1 MNLFHQYELLRTQFE
16 NQIRNSITKA
26 VIPKDVFER
35 QILGLY
41 NTDEK
46 WEFKTGGRHNGRR
59 CDIMAMIRPEYNDE
73 YDDSV
78 DFLFETEKWNGS
90 RISNMKS
97 SYIINTVLMLERK
110 ASMYKTNYVMWII
123 DNTNNDNMK
132 VPKDSAKDIMKMN
145 ALDWICSTPVF
156 GALMDELENRDLVNV
171 LDMVREDRKANE
183 ANK

>member
-1 MNLFHQYELLRTQFE
+1 MTFPNLFEQWREYNGILSDKT
-16 NQIRNSITKA
+16 I
-26 VIPKDVFER
+26 IPKEEYER
-35 QILGLY
+35 KILGIF
-41 NTDEK
+41 NTDDKFEVK
-46 WEFKTGGRHNGRR
+46 VGGRHNGRR
-59 CDIMAMIRPEYNDE
+59 CDIMAMMRSDYNDE

-110 ASMYKTNYVMWII
+110 ASMYKANYVMWII
-123 DNTNNDNMK
+123 DNMKSDNMK
-132 VPKDSAKDIMKMN
+132 VPKDNAKDIMKMN

-156 GALMDELENRDLVNV
+156 GALMDELKNRDLVSV
-171 LDMVREDRKANE
+171 LDMVRKDRKANE